1 MATQSV
7 PLILALQADP
17 IADLNPETDSSLFLA
32 REALAFGFHIFAYT
46 PDNLS
51 FNQGK
56 ISARG
61 TWLTLDPKN
70 PTFLESSEPVLLSLH
85 EASVVLIRQDP
96 PLDMAYLTTTYLLDH
111 LPQTTYVIN
120 RPRGIREAPEKLL
133 VTHFPHLM
141 PPSLI
146 SWDKTLIET
155 FVMTH
160 TQAVLKPLYAFGGQ
174 DVILIDHTNWQQ
186 ELETFRSHYREPPMV
201 QCFLPEIYEGDRRI
215 LLINGEPV
223 GVYRRIPAAGG
234 IRSNARAGG
243 HAERCQLRSRDV
255 EICQEIAPTLKQ
267 LGLFF
272 VGIDIIGNYLTE
284 INVTSPTGLMV
295 YQSLTGENLAHR
307 FWEIVMSQK
316 RF

>member
-1 MATQSV
+1 MTTQ
-7 PLILALQADP
+7 PILALQADP
-17 IADLNPETDSSLFLA
+17 ITDLNPETDTSLFLA
-32 REALAFGFHIFAYT
+32 RESLAFGFRVFAYT

-51 FNQGK
+51 FNQGS
-56 ISARG
+56 IVARG
-61 TWLTLDPKN
+61 AWLTLDPKN
-70 PTFLESSEPVLLSLH
+70 PTFAESSEPEFLSLH

-111 LPQTTYVIN
+111 LPQTTHIIN
-120 RPRGIREAPEKLL
+120 NPRGVREAPEKLL

-146 SWDKTLIET
+146 SWDETLIEG
-155 FVMTH
+155 FVTTY

-174 DVILIDHTNWQQ
+174 DVILIDHANWQQ
-186 ELETFRSHYREPPMV
+186 ALETFRNHYHEPPMV

-215 LLINGEPV
+215 LLMNGEPV
-223 GVYRRIPAAGG
+223 GVYRRIPAAGD

-243 HAERCQLRSRDV
+243 YAEYCQLRPRDI
-255 EICQEIAPTLKQ
+255 EICQEIAPTLHQ

-272 VGIDIIGNYLTE
+272 VGIDIIGDYLTE

-295 YQSLTGENLAHR
+295 YQSLTGENLARR
-307 FWEIVMSQK
+307 FWEIVISQK